1 MFKFFI
7 NFTYLM
13 IILFSLS
20 FKSFADI
27 VKEIKV
33 NGNERISTQTI
44 ILFSKA
50 QINND
55 IDNED
60 LNFFLK
66 NLYQTNF
73 FKDNS
78 LRFENNILTIQ
89 VIEEPIIQS
98 VVFKGVKA
106 KKILDPIKSS
116 LRLKDRSSFKE
127 NIFFDDK
134 NRMETTLRLM
144 GYYFSQISASI
155 QDLGD
160 NKVNLIY
167 DISLGEKAK
176 ISKITFTGNKIFK
189 DNKLRSIIEVK
200 SINSEIYK
208 VERNFLMRN

>member
-73 FKDNS
+73 FKD
-78 LRFENNILTIQ
+78 
-89 VIEEPIIQS
+89 
-98 VVFKGVKA
+98 
-106 KKILDPIKSS
+106 
-116 LRLKDRSSFKE
+116 
-127 NIFFDDK
+127 
-134 NRMETTLRLM
+134 
-144 GYYFSQISASI
+144 ISC
-155 QDLGD
+155 G
-160 NKVNLIY
+160 
-167 DISLGEKAK
+167 
-176 ISKITFTGNKIFK
+176 
-189 DNKLRSIIEVK
+189 
-200 SINSEIYK
+200 
-208 VERNFLMRN
+208 

>member
-73 FKDNS
+73 FKDIS

-106 KKILDPIKSS
+106 KKILDPIKGS

-127 NIFFDDK
+127 NIF
-134 NRMETTLRLM
+134 LM
-144 GYYFSQISASI
+144 I
-155 QDLGD
+155 
-160 NKVNLIY
+160 
-167 DISLGEKAK
+167 K
-176 ISKITFTGNKIFK
+176 IEW
-189 DNKLRSIIEVK
+189 KL
-200 SINSEIYK
+200 
-208 VERNFLMRN
+208 L